1 MNDRS
6 AHLERLR
13 GISKGIEEI
22 RTEGL
27 GPAVDTALSHG
38 LYYLH
43 LAQQF
48 LGDTELSPEIPVD
61 SEGE

>member
-1 MNDRS
+1 MTENNR
-6 AHLERLR
+6 HLERLR
-13 GISKGIEEI
+13 IISKDIAEMQGESV
-22 RTEGL
+22 
-27 GPAVDTALSHG
+27 GPAVDTALRHG

-61 SEGE
+61 LEGD